1 MYTWETFQA
10 AYQSASPEVKALID
24 SETIPNCVSTCIA
37 KNNLDHSHQTTLVRL
52 LSLLV
57 VNATTPQTVEQA
69 MLQLA
74 IPQSKL
80 RLQELL
86 TCAGVS
92 SQSSVVPEK
101 QATGANPLK
110 PIPQIRTMADDM
122 SRSQQEGE
130 VVYSTTQE
138 AILKGGWSTPKSDQS
153 K

>member
-10 AYQSASPEVKALID
+10 AYQAASPEVKALID
-24 SETIPNCVSTCIA
+24 SETIPNCVSNCIA
-37 KNNLDHSHQTTLVRL
+37 KNNLDHSHQAALIRF

-57 VNATTPQTVEQA
+57 VKTTTTQIVEQE

-80 RLQELL
+80 ILQELL
-86 TCAGVS
+86 ACAGIS
-92 SQSSVVPEK
+92 SQNSAGPDEH
-101 QATGANPLK
+101 ATGVSALK

-122 SRSQQEGE
+122 NRSQQGE

-138 AILKGGWSTPKSDQS
+138 ALLKGSWSTQKSDQP